1 MLAGKLPDSPPRGAG
16 YTSPLRASQQS
27 IGVYKAAGMW
37 QPDSKPHLVQ
47 QENTACAGILFWL
60 PFMLTSCVLCYVGPT
75 AKLEHVAE
83 RFSAFYSDLEQEKQV
98 WVC

>member
-1 MLAGKLPDSPPRGAG
+1 
-16 YTSPLRASQQS
+16 
-27 IGVYKAAGMW
+27 
-37 QPDSKPHLVQ
+37 
-47 QENTACAGILFWL
+47 
-60 PFMLTSCVLCYVGPT
+60 MLTSCVLCNVGPT